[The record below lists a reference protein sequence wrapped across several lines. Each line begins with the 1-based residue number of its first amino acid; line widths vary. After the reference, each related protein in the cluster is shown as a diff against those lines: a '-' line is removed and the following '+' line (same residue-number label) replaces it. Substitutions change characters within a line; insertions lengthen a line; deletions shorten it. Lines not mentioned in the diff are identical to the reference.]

1 MPDSFDWNNQVLNS
15 IWWVLWVFAV
25 TAAGFALVAWLLMRF
40 TGWGR
45 QFARLAWPYFRPG
58 RTWLSCRPIATFA
71 FMLLMAIFS
80 VRISVLVTYASNGIY
95 TALQELNSSA
105 FLRYMGIFAIIAII
119 NNLGTTGTDV
129 RLDCHDAIAFDEDI
143 AGNEIGDIGIHRHNG
158 AALEEGTY
166 GVRHGELQ

>member
-15 IWWVLWVFAV
+15 IWWVVWVFAV
-25 TAAGFALVAWLLMRF
+25 TAVGFALVAWLLMRF

-71 FMLLMAIFS
+71 FMLLMSIFS

-95 TALQELNSSA
+95 TSLQELNSHA
-105 FLRYMGIFAIIAII
+105 FLRYMGIFAVIAII
-119 NNLGTTGTDV
+119 NIFEVMLSYFVTSVFVLHWRTAMTDSLISDWT
-129 RLDCHDAIAFDEDI
+129 RGHAYYR
-143 AGNEIGDIGIHRHNG
+143 G
-158 AALEEGTY
+158 
-166 GVRHGELQ
+166 